1 MKQPISRDKVKKE
14 TFRIPWESS
23 KILTEL
29 VARIKLDTGVRVT
42 KTDIIAEL
50 LNLLKSARIDA
61 GKVNGIDDVM
71 SQFKAYIR
79 KAAK

>member
-1 MKQPISRDKVKKE
+1 MKQPKSRDKVKKE

-23 KILTEL
+23 KILTQL

-50 LNLLKSARIDA
+50 LNLLRKTRIDTK
-61 GKVNGIDDVM
+61 KVEKVEDVIL
-71 SQFKAYIR
+71 QVKEFVR
-79 KAAK
+79 KSK

>member
-1 MKQPISRDKVKKE
+1 MKQPKSRDRVKKE

-29 VARIKLDTGVRVT
+29 VARIKLDTGIRIT

-50 LNLLKSARIDA
+50 LNLL
-61 GKVNGIDDVM
+61 
-71 SQFKAYIR
+71 R
-79 KAAK
+79 KAKINTKEVKKVEDVILQVIEFAGRSK

>member
-1 MKQPISRDKVKKE
+1 MKQPKSRDKVKKE

-29 VARIKLDTGVRVT
+29 VARIRLDTGVRVT

-50 LNLLKSARIDA
+50 LDLLRRARINTKKVEKVEDVILQVIEFA
-61 GKVNGIDDVM
+61 GRSK
-71 SQFKAYIR
+71 
-79 KAAK
+79 